1 MPAYCPHLVVLVAG
15 LISLQVRLVNNLW
28 FSGKCADTDSF
39 DLSGLR
45 PEQVLLLFPV
55 LYSSYET
62 VLKGYYHQ
70 LDAEIPHRA
79 NFRYAVIVY
88 AFQVH
93 KRSNK
98 CSRFFQMMFQHVL
111 ATPNPQPVLF
121 FSCVHVCF
129 YRREVTSS

>member
-1 MPAYCPHLVVLVAG
+1 MLKCHLSVRIFCLHDVDTLFLLLVLV
-15 LISLQVRLVNNLW
+15 SLQGNVLSLIALTRPGLHQNRFFW
-28 FSGKCADTDSF
+28 FF
-39 DLSGLR
+39 
-45 PEQVLLLFPV
+45 LFYIA
-55 LYSSYET
+55 LTKT

-70 LDAEIPHRA
+70 SDAEIPHRA
-79 NFRYAVIVY
+79 NFRYAVIVCV
-88 AFQVH
+88 FQVH

-111 ATPNPQPVLF
+111 ATPNPQTVLF